1 MRLTA
6 LFPHWRGMRVMHVCA
21 ERDHFTLIAETIS
34 RAACCPL
41 CHRPSRAV
49 HSRYQRRVADLP
61 CSGRAVTLVIHARRF
76 FCRAP
81 DCLRRTFAERL
92 TPLVAPGARRSHAL
106 DAALTRIGMALG
118 GKSGARLARH
128 LAMPTSDDTLL
139 RLVRAMPLPLAVQPQ
154 VLGVDHGL
162 FILPCETECRERQ
175 GGLGLILTAGGSDV
189 GCPQQ
194 PMQPNRR
201 VANRSH
207 DLRNP
212 SRMDQ

>member
-81 DCLRRTFAERL
+81 DCPRRTFAERL

-106 DAALTRIGMALG
+106 DAALARIGMALG
-118 GKSGARLARH
+118 GEIRRASRSSSRNADKRRYAAAACARYAASARCPATGAR
-128 LAMPTSDDTLL
+128 
-139 RLVRAMPLPLAVQPQ
+139 
-154 VLGVDHGL
+154 
-162 FILPCETECRERQ
+162 
-175 GGLGLILTAGGSDV
+175 
-189 GCPQQ
+189 
-194 PMQPNRR
+194 RR
-201 VANRSH
+201 
-207 DLRNP
+207 
-212 SRMDQ
+212 